1 MPARAGSP
9 FWRACGGDQDRGA
22 GAAHL
27 DAVDRSGDTTL
38 PSHRGP
44 PAGTPSEAEKSA
56 ALEARAAR
64 HRLTQGQVQALI
76 AVGVPAAEYLQ
87 HIERPWGMDD
97 TALARRLARARRWSP
112 TAIAVFLRRP
122 EALVRAALR
131 PQVRARG

>member
-1 MPARAGSP
+1 MPAY
-9 FWRACGGDQDRGA
+9 
-22 GAAHL
+22 L
-27 DAVDRSGDTTL
+27 
-38 PSHRGP
+38 GP
-44 PAGTPSEAEKSA
+44 PATTPSEAEKSA
-56 ALEARAAR
+56 ALEAMADR
-64 HRLTQGQVQALI
+64 HPLTRQQAQTVT